1 MPKNCTFFRD
11 TFSLKQGPSM
21 QNLVLKTAEVILM
34 CKLLVVALYV
44 SKTGTLLVEAT
55 RHILLSFLRLSAQ
68 TLLIIIAAN
77 LMLPV
82 HDPP

>member
-44 SKTGTLLVEAT
+44 RVSKTGTLLVEAT
-55 RHILLSFLRLSAQ
+55 RDIFY
-68 TLLIIIAAN
+68 
-77 LMLPV
+77 
-82 HDPP
+82 

>member
-1 MPKNCTFFRD
+1 MPKNCTCFRN

-55 RHILLSFLRLSAQ
+55 RDIFLFIKFSTALGSDAS
-68 TLLIIIAAN
+68 
-77 LMLPV
+77 
-82 HDPP
+82 HHHSS

>member
-11 TFSLKQGPSM
+11 TFSPKQGPSM
-21 QNLVLKTAEVILM
+21 KNLVLKTAEVILM

-55 RHILLSFLRLSAQ
+55 RDIYFIKFSTALGSDASHHHSS
-68 TLLIIIAAN
+68 
-77 LMLPV
+77 
-82 HDPP
+82 